1 MPYFF
6 PSSMGRDVIG
16 VRADLNKSP
25 YAKVRPK
32 VATDTDREVLPKSP
46 EGNNGVKDCEVKECT
61 SEAPRA
67 ENSPEKQEG
76 MATKSTNIA
85 TEKLEMSPGKSEDK
99 KSSSPEKQSSGAAA
113 AENLKIKNTPQK
125 PSDVTIDKEVCGSP
139 IAVETPVS
147 PTGTNSKSPNS
158 GKKSQPSTPHVARKL
173 LDEEDNWSMT
183 SSASVRT
190 TRSRTTV
197 PVAPTFT
204 ISDRLEKRKEYY
216 SKLEEK
222 RKALEAEKRE
232 YEARTKEEEE
242 AAIKQLRKNMKFK
255 ANPVPNFYYEKPPP
269 KKELK
274 KLPTTRAVSPKFGR
288 RKSCSDAIRS
298 FSEEKTFGRASRHS
312 LGSQGHQVGSTPTST
327 PKTKEKLVGSA
338 SKPKDRLKPVKETTK
353 QSPPKIAQQTNP
365 DIAVQ
370 S

>member
-1 MPYFF
+1 
-6 PSSMGRDVIG
+6 MGRDVTG
-16 VRADLNKSP
+16 ARSELNKSP

-32 VATDTDREVLPKSP
+32 VATDTDQEVSQKLPD
-46 EGNNGVKDCEVKECT
+46 GNNEVKDCEVKECT

-67 ENSPEKQEG
+67 QNTSEKQEG
-76 MATKSTNIA
+76 VATKSTNSES
-85 TEKLEMSPGKSEDK
+85 EKLEMGPGKSEDQ
-99 KSSSPEKQSSGAAA
+99 KSNSPEKQSSGAAA
-113 AENLKIKNTPQK
+113 AAENVKTKNTPQK
-125 PSDVTIDKEVCGSP
+125 PSDVTVDKEVCKSP

-147 PTGTNSKSPNS
+147 PTGQNSKSPDS
-158 GKKSQPSTPHVARKL
+158 GKKSQPSTPHVPRKL
-173 LDEEDNWSMT
+173 LDEDDNWSMT

-222 RKALEAEKRE
+222 RKALEAEKQE

-255 ANPVPNFYYEKPPP
+255 ANPVPDFYYEKPPP

-298 FSEEKTFGRASRHS
+298 FSEEKTYGRTFRHS
-312 LGSQGHQVGSTPTST
+312 LGSQGQVGSTPTST
-327 PKTKEKLVGSA
+327 PKTKERIVGSA

-353 QSPPKIAQQTNP
+353 QSPTKMSQQTNP